1 MKQIEL
7 KFNVTGLHKLPPRL
21 AKPLIYTIRDRAF
34 DFRGVCEVGR
44 PGGGGGRLL
53 FPQDFLPTENQRFF
67 FFFFTVWVPKYFF
80 QDKAKTKF
88 FFFLNSIYVRN
99 VFFQIYTFVYILNP
113 IYMGICT
120 WVYCLYVR
128 FGSEDVDSI
137 LKLFLISVV

>member
-44 PGGGGGRLL
+44 RGGGRWEA
-53 FPQDFLPTENQRFF
+53 FFSSRFSSDRKPEIF

-80 QDKAKTKF
+80 QDKAKTKY